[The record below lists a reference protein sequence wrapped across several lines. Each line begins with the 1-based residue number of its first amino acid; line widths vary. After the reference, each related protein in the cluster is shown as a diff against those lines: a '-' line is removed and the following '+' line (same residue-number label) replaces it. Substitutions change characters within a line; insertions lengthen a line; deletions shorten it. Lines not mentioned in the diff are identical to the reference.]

1 MDKRKELIRLI
12 ELAVLLAAIMCI
24 FLFLLY
30 DLQIVHRDDYRAK
43 TVRSVGSTETVPAA
57 RGTVSDCYGRP
68 LITNQVVYQVTLDVS
83 TMGDRRNEI
92 LLKLIHIAQDQE
104 VTWPDSLPLSAT
116 VPCYLRLGS
125 VSESQR
131 ANYVELAQKLDW
143 KSADGPALLSELRA
157 YYKMDESISD
167 QDARLLAGVLY
178 ELSLRSKEILWS
190 SYVFATGVDID
201 FISAV
206 REHSLAGV
214 NVSPATTRKLCTT
227 YAAHLL
233 GRTGLMDKDEWKV
246 YKDLGYAMNETVGKD
261 GVEKAFESI
270 LRGDAGTQV
279 VQRNT
284 NGKLISQ
291 TWKEEPSPGGNIR
304 LTIDLAL
311 QQKVEDVLAEKL
323 PTLTEDVRGGA
334 AVVMDVHSGAV
345 LSMASYPTYDHT
357 VIYKD
362 AALYKEVSE
371 NPLEPFNNRATMGL
385 YAPGSTYK
393 MMVASAAL
401 EEGIIQPNTLIQDT
415 GIYKYYKSPQPACW
429 IYRQFRQTHGKL
441 NVSRAIEVSCNV
453 FFYDVGRRLGIHK
466 MDEYA
471 QKFGLGQPT
480 GIEIPEKSGVL
491 AGPEYTT
498 SQGQTWYEGSVMSAA
513 IGQENNQF
521 TPLQLA
527 SYVST
532 LANGGT
538 HYAAHLLKSVQ
549 DAATGATVDA
559 YQPQA
564 LGTVALSESTQRA
577 VKKGMVDLTTTGSL
591 KSYFKDLPFQVAA
604 KTGSA
609 QVAGSA
615 NSNAVFV
622 CYAPADDP
630 QVAIALV
637 AEQGG
642 SGSDLAGL
650 AADILNY
657 HFTPRPAF
665 QSTVRENTLLP

>member
-1 MDKRKELIRLI
+1 MDKRKEGIRLI
-12 ELAVLLAAIMCI
+12 ELGVLLAAIMCI

-30 DLQIVHRDDYRAK
+30 DLQIVHRDDYQAK

-68 LITNQVVYQVTLDVS
+68 LITNQVVYQVTLDVGV
-83 TMGDRRNEI
+83 MGERRNEI
-92 LLKLIHIAQDQE
+92 LLELIHIAQDQE
-104 VTWPDSLPLSAT
+104 VVWPDSLPLSTT
-116 VPCYLRLGS
+116 VPCYLRLGA
-125 VSESQR
+125 VSETQR
-131 ANYVELAQKLDW
+131 TNYAALAKKLGW
-143 KSADGPALLSELRA
+143 KSTQGPELLAELRE
-157 YYKMDESISD
+157 YYKIDEGVSD

-178 ELSLRSKEILWS
+178 ELSLRAKEITWS
-190 SYVFATGVDID
+190 SYIFASEVDID

-206 REHSLAGV
+206 REHSLTGV
-214 NVSPATTRKLCTT
+214 TVSPATTRQYATT

-246 YKDLGYAMNETVGKD
+246 YKELGYAMNETVGKD

-270 LRGDAGTQV
+270 LRGNAGTQIV
-279 VQRNT
+279 ERNT

-291 TWKEEPSPGGNIR
+291 SWKEEPSPGGNIR
-304 LTIDLAL
+304 LTMDLSL

-323 PTLTEDVRGGA
+323 PTLTEDTRGGA

-345 LSMASYPTYDHT
+345 LAMASYPTYDHT

-362 AALYKEVSE
+362 AALYKEASE
-371 NPLEPFNNRATMGL
+371 NPLDPFNNRATLGL

-393 MMVASAAL
+393 MMVATAAL
-401 EEGIIQPNTLIQDT
+401 EEGIIEPNTLIQDT
-415 GIYKYYKSPQPACW
+415 GVYKYYTSPQPACW
-429 IYRQFRQTHGKL
+429 IYRQFGQTHGKI
-441 NVSRAIEVSCNV
+441 NVSKAIEVSCNV
-453 FFYDVGRRLGIHK
+453 FFYDVGRRLGIDK

-471 QKFGLGQPT
+471 AKFGLGQPT
-480 GIEIPEKSGVL
+480 GIEIPEKAGVL

-498 SQGQTWYEGSVMSAA
+498 SQGQTWYDGSTMSAA

-527 SYVST
+527 SYTAT

-549 DAATGATVDA
+549 DTNTGATVET
-559 YQPQA
+559 YEPQV
-564 LGTVALSESTQRA
+564 LGTVTMSEATQQA
-577 VKKGMVDLTTTGSL
+577 VKKGMVDLTTTGTL

-650 AADILNY
+650 AADILSY

-665 QSTVRENTLLP
+665 QTTVKENTLLP